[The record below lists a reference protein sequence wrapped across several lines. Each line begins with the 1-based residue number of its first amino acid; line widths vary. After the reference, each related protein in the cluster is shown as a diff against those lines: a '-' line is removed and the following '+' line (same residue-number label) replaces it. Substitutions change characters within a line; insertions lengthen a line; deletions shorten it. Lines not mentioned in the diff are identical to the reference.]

1 MNTIDNPEV
10 NASDANKD
18 TKRDCRVEIENLGG
32 IESLGLEIQ
41 PGVSLLAGENATN
54 RTSVLQSIAAA
65 LGGEQSAATLK
76 TDSEEGY
83 VSLTIGSEEFTR
95 EYTRSPA
102 GVSRS
107 GSPYTDDADIIDTFV
122 SLFADNPAR
131 LAVTRGDNLRD
142 LLMQPVDIEE
152 IQHRIQT
159 LQTRRSTLQNDIEEI
174 ERQEDEL
181 PTLTE
186 RKQELEEDIE
196 SLEDRI
202 GELESEIAQESA
214 DDEEQQD
221 ELEAL
226 REELT
231 AAESHLEELEQK
243 LQFRQK
249 EHSKLEAELTD
260 LRDEQES
267 LQDSNTLA
275 ADIEAK
281 RQKRDSLRAHIRE
294 LRTATEDL
302 QTVIETNER
311 LLENGLDTFNET
323 SDVAGALDPSSQDI
337 ECWICGTTVERG
349 TVTDR
354 LDALRTIVADQR
366 TERKETERQLSDV
379 EDELTKL
386 KRRKDKQEEIKSRIE
401 EIESQL
407 ETHAAR
413 VKELETEREQKE
425 AAIAELED
433 DLQALEE
440 KGQSSE
446 TDTRNDSLHG
456 KLSARERERGRVENE
471 LDRVRTRIEEIESL
485 REKREQKEAELGSV
499 REELES
505 LRGRIDN
512 REQDLVETLNE
523 MMDDII
529 DLLGYRNISR
539 VWLER
544 LTDEGGSETSFD
556 LHIVRETADG
566 TVYED
571 TVDTLSESEREVI
584 GVVVALAGYLVHDLD
599 EVAPFLLFD
608 SIEMIDADRMAGL
621 LDYITTNTQAE
632 YLLVALLSKDAT
644 AIENAGKMPSHQ
656 RIESFDFN

>member
-1 MNTIDNPEV
+1 METTNNSGGGT
-10 NASDANKD
+10 SDANNE
-18 TKRDCRVEIENLGG
+18 TKRTCRVEIKNLGG

-41 PGVSLLAGENATN
+41 SGVSLLAGENATN
-54 RTSVLQSIAAA
+54 RTSLLQSIAAA

-76 TDSEEGY
+76 TDSKKGY
-83 VSLTIGSEEFTR
+83 VSVTLGQEEFTR

-107 GSPYTDDADIIDTFV
+107 GSPYTDDADIVDTFV

-131 LAVTRGDNLRD
+131 LAVTRGDDLRD
-142 LLMQPVDIEE
+142 LLMQPVDIKE

-159 LQTRRSTLQNDIEEI
+159 LQTRRSTLQNEI
-174 ERQEDEL
+174 KEVEKQENEL
-181 PTLTE
+181 PALTE
-186 RKQELEEDIE
+186 RKRELKEDIE
-196 SLEDRI
+196 SLEGRI
-202 GELESEIAQESA
+202 EELESEIAEESS
-214 DDEEQQD
+214 DDDEQQD

-231 AAESHLEELEQK
+231 AVESHLEELEQK
-243 LQFRQK
+243 LQFRRN
-249 EHSKLEAELTD
+249 ERSKLEAELAD
-260 LRDEQES
+260 LRDEQDS
-267 LQDSNTLA
+267 FQDSNTLA
-275 ADIEAK
+275 ADIERK
-281 RQKRDSLRAHIRE
+281 QQKRDSIRAHIRE
-294 LRTATEDL
+294 LRTATEDR
-302 QTVIETNER
+302 QTVIDTNER
-311 LLENGLDTFNET
+311 LLENGLDTFSDT
-323 SDVAGALDPSSQDI
+323 SEVAGALDPRSQSI
-337 ECWICGTTVERG
+337 ECLICGTTVERG

-354 LDALRTIVADQR
+354 LDTLQTVVADQR
-366 TERKETERQLSDV
+366 TERKETERQLSDI
-379 EDELTKL
+379 EDELTTL
-386 KRRKDKQEEIKSRIE
+386 KRKKSRQEEITSRIE

-407 ETHAAR
+407 ETHDTR
-413 VKELETEREQKE
+413 VEELETERERQE
-425 AAIAELED
+425 AVITELED
-433 DLQALEE
+433 DLHALEE

-446 TDTRNDSLHG
+446 TDTRDDSLHG
-456 KLSARERERGRVENE
+456 KLSAQERERGRVENE
-471 LDRVRTRIEEIESL
+471 LDRVTTRIEEIESL
-485 REKREQKEAELGSV
+485 REKREQKEDELNSV
-499 REELES
+499 REELEA

-512 REQDLVETLNE
+512 RERDLVETLNE
-523 MMDDII
+523 MMEDII

-544 LTDEGGSETSFD
+544 LTDDGGSETSFD

-608 SIEMIDADRMAGL
+608 SIEMIDADRMAAL

-644 AIENAGKMPSHQ
+644 ALANADKMPGHQ